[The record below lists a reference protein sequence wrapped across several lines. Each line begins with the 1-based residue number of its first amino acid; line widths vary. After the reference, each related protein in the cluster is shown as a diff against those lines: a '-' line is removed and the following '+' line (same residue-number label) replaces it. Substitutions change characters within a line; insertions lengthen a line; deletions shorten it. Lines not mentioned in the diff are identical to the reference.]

1 MSQHTP
7 EPWVTYQKDEGRSW
21 IIRATGTDDD
31 LIATVESSGGT
42 NPIIDAITVSNAA
55 RIIACINGCTGL
67 NPTAYRE
74 CVEALKLIISIIPD
88 GNSPSHLK
96 AKQAVAHAEGKE
108 E

>member
-1 MSQHTP
+1 MSLALAQDMILLMD
-7 EPWVTYQKDEGRSW
+7 ELVKAEKEVAVYQE
-21 IIRATGTDDD
+21 
-31 LIATVESSGGT
+31 
-42 NPIIDAITVSNAA
+42 
-55 RIIACINGCTGL
+55 ACAGL

-108 E
+108 

>member
-1 MSQHTP
+1 MNETLGITFRLPNKINDLGLHETERIVRCKCIQ
-7 EPWVTYQKDEGRSW
+7 
-21 IIRATGTDDD
+21 GT
-31 LIATVESSGGT
+31 LAQEIQALW
-42 NPIIDAITVSNAA
+42 DAYH
-55 RIIACINGCTGL
+55 NGCAGL